1 VLLHCCPIGSAESRE
16 FPGQKNAFLKLL
28 DSRLTGVA
36 LTIGTVI
43 LVAYGRNGD
52 WENFVQWQTS
62 RFIHVMSLDFTFL
75 PIVSSTPGR

>member
-1 VLLHCCPIGSAESRE
+1 MR
-16 FPGQKNAFLKLL
+16 FKLL

-43 LVAYGRNGD
+43 LVAYGLGNGD

-62 RFIHVMSLDFTFL
+62 RFIHVMSLIL
-75 PIVSSTPGR
+75 PLAYCFQHPGR